1 MRLIIRRFRFG
12 CLLVVSLYPIYKSPG
27 VLGEPFDVV
36 RISFRCRWC
45 ARCAR
50 WKSHVCCSNPFTA
63 SRIDKK
69 YSPHIPHYVAFVFSV
84 STGFDGDWLSF
95 THPCR
100 YYSSSGKSSN
110 VTELSVVILATLIT
124 FDLCQWLQHSAH
136 GLSWNSDIF
145 SQLHCNWPSKHVGWN
160 SESRLVDKFR
170 PVFSDE
176 KGCFFLLVRESHYS
190 KIYWHDYGVTV

>member
-1 MRLIIRRFRFG
+1 MQVVRALRSVKVT
-12 CLLVVSLYPIYKSPG
+12 CLLFQPIHSESDWQEIFATHSA
-27 VLGEPFDVV
+27 L
-36 RISFRCRWC
+36 
-45 ARCAR
+45 
-50 WKSHVCCSNPFTA
+50 CC
-63 SRIDKK
+63 IC
-69 YSPHIPHYVAFVFSV
+69 IFS
-84 STGFDGDWLSF
+84 FDGDWLSF